1 MTALPLVRK
10 FTDADGIDITF
21 FEWPVASP
29 RAVVQLVHG
38 LGEHARRY
46 DELAAVLNKA
56 GYAVYASDHRG
67 HGETGLAMVAAG
79 LSDGMGN
86 LGKGGMQAVFADE
99 LQLRD
104 LIETEHMGKP
114 LVLIGHSWGSMIA
127 QRLLDANSTLWQAVV
142 LTGSTVLMPGVLP
155 SGNFNKKWNK
165 TPNKTG
171 FEWLSRDASVGAAFV
186 ADPKTFGE
194 SAIQVFHLIETVKL
208 LGLPKK
214 TIYPNLPMLLM
225 AGSEDPIGGDKGTK
239 MLANAYR
246 RAGVLDLQAICYHGA
261 RHEVFNETNRLEV
274 FADLLAWLDAK
285 LFESEGDTK

>member
-1 MTALPLVRK
+1 MTALPLVRTFK
-10 FTDADGIDITF
+10 DAHGVDITF
-21 FEWPVASP
+21 YEWPVASP

-67 HGETGLAMVAAG
+67 HGETGLAMVKAG
-79 LSDGMGN
+79 MTKQLGN
-86 LGKGGMQAVFADE
+86 LGAGGMLAVFADE

-114 LVLIGHSWGSMIA
+114 LILIAHSWGSMIA

-142 LTGSTVLMPGVLP
+142 LSGSTVLLPGILP
-155 SGNFNKKWNK
+155 SGGFNKKWKN

-171 FEWLSRDASVGAAFV
+171 FEWLSRDASVGKAFV
-186 ADPKTFGE
+186 DDPKTFDE
-194 SAIQVFHLIETVKL
+194 SAIEVFHFLETLKL

-214 TIYPNLPMLLM
+214 TIYPKLPMLLL
-225 AGSEDPIGGDKGTK
+225 AGSEDPIGGERGNR

-246 RAGVLDLQAICYHGA
+246 RAGIRDLKAISYHGA

-274 FADLLAWLDAK
+274 FADLLAWLDEK
-285 LFESEGDTK
+285 VD